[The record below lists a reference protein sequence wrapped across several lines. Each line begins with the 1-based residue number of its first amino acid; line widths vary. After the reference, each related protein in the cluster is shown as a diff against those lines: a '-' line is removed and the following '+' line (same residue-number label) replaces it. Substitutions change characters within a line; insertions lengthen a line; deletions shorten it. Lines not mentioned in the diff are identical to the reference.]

1 MAALERERGSIRAG
15 AWQCCVCNM
24 MDSDVFGLRQC
35 MVFMLEQPP
44 KITPHMF
51 RVPSKANIADPFSR
65 MDFDI
70 STQLGWRVLEPPHR
84 AILKRTVQIL
94 GNTSFAHETGFE
106 NVQDIKTFH
115 DVLLS
120 PSSAL

>member
-44 KITPHMF
+44 NPKGAGAGDGYGCSLLGGLSRVQSYHGTPQQQSLWEKPPIEKASLLHELMAKSLLKI
-51 RVPSKANIADPFSR
+51 SGNS
-65 MDFDI
+65 
-70 STQLGWRVLEPPHR
+70 G
-84 AILKRTVQIL
+84 KR
-94 GNTSFAHETGFE
+94 
-106 NVQDIKTFH
+106 
-115 DVLLS
+115 
-120 PSSAL
+120 

>member
-44 KITPHMF
+44 KY
-51 RVPSKANIADPFSR
+51 
-65 MDFDI
+65 
-70 STQLGWRVLEPPHR
+70 
-84 AILKRTVQIL
+84 
-94 GNTSFAHETGFE
+94 
-106 NVQDIKTFH
+106 NVRNQ
-115 DVLLS
+115 
-120 PSSAL
+120 